1 MNNKIHDDRCYHCG
15 QTLTVEARKHLEKIG
30 GLLAKTPEQL
40 EAEEQLEAKRI
51 EDLANQKY
59 EAKVKENAKTPEQL
73 KAEKNEIANTIAI
86 AENSGFKKGAQSV
99 QEQLDITMKQNS
111 NMGKQITEM
120 KTLIATLSPT
130 KGVSGELMGNL
141 QDKTLFEIL
150 VDLYPDDKF
159 KDFGVGEPGAD
170 VLQTVFNNGKPCGSI
185 TWESKRME
193 PHVPFSQTKWI
204 KKLTEDKVK
213 NKSSVAVFVANKFP
227 EKDKLS
233 GIKLDYPYSC
243 PIIEFGYWYCSTIPH
258 EINMLS
264 FGLRQ
269 QVIVQASS
277 LIDKDQLSLNEEI
290 INYVCGEEAKSISD
304 KIALHNSKADGYRI
318 KMLEFQKTNI
328 KNAVAT
334 IDTLN
339 KYDAENV
346 DVLNLQTDLVNKI
359 YKISGQSGNL
369 IEKTSHKVLLKLDNP
384 LKPLKSVK

>member
-1 MNNKIHDDRCYHCG
+1 
-15 QTLTVEARKHLEKIG
+15 
-30 GLLAKTPEQL
+30 
-40 EAEEQLEAKRI
+40 
-51 EDLANQKY
+51 
-59 EAKVKENAKTPEQL
+59 
-73 KAEKNEIANTIAI
+73 
-86 AENSGFKKGAQSV
+86 
-99 QEQLDITMKQNS
+99 
-111 NMGKQITEM
+111 
-120 KTLIATLSPT
+120 
-130 KGVSGELMGNL
+130 
-141 QDKTLFEIL
+141 
-150 VDLYPDDKF
+150 
-159 KDFGVGEPGAD
+159 
-170 VLQTVFNNGKPCGSI
+170 
-185 TWESKRME
+185 ME
-193 PHVPFSQTKWI
+193 PHVSFSQTKWI

-369 IEKTSHKVLLKLDNP
+369 IEETSHKVLLKLDNP

>member
-1 MNNKIHDDRCYHCG
+1 MNKKIHDDRCYHCG
-15 QTLTVEARKHLEKIG
+15 QTLTPEARKHLEKIG
-30 GLLAKTPEQL
+30 GLLAKTPAQL
-40 EAEEQLEAKRI
+40 KAEEEAEDKRI
-51 EDLANQKY
+51 DDLANQKY
-59 EAKVKENAKTPEQL
+59 EAKMKTEAKTPEQVET
-73 KAEKNEIANTIAI
+73 EKNEIANTIAV
-86 AENSGFKKGAQSV
+86 AENSGFKKGVQSV
-99 QEQLDITMKQNS
+99 QEQLDITKKQNS
-111 NMGKQITEM
+111 NLEKEITKA

-170 VLQTVFNNGKPCGSI
+170 VLQTVFHNGKPCGSI

-243 PIIEFGYWYCSTIPH
+243 PITEFGYWYCSTIPH

-264 FGLRQ
+264 FGLRE
-269 QVIVQASS
+269 QVIVQASG
-277 LIDKDQLSLNEEI
+277 LIDKDQLNLNEEI
-290 INYVCGEEAKSISD
+290 IIYVCGEEAKSISD
-304 KIALHNSKADGYRI
+304 KIALHNSKADGYRT
-318 KMLEFQKTNI
+318 KMLELQKTNI

-339 KYDAENV
+339 KYDSENV
-346 DVLNLQTDLVNKI
+346 DVLNLQTNLVNKI

-369 IEKTSHKVLLKLDNP
+369 IEKTSHMVLLKLDNP